1 MKVSN
6 MKQLF
11 AKAVFYGVAAI
22 LVLWTGTLTYGFVSS
37 VLPNMHWLVPLF
49 ALVVFDVGMLAW
61 LVVFLDYAEGTP
73 QRTISVAL
81 CLFDFAG
88 VSLMVFAEVFM
99 GGQEL
104 AEVPAMLGE
113 SALWGIAIWTVVNV
127 LGVLGF
133 HLTSPEARKSI
144 KLKSLQDQVFDL
156 AMLKLESKVDSMAD
170 KWANEQA
177 DNMIIEVAGMG
188 NQRDGV
194 KVIEH
199 EQPAL
204 PASTTPQVDVVPVRN
219 PKLSGQGVV
228 NVISDLLQVPADNED
243 LQKVKQFVD
252 LEKSDFVEDLNGN
265 GETPKA

>member
-1 MKVSN
+1 MKMSN

-73 QRTISVAL
+73 QRTISVFL

-99 GGQEL
+99 GGQVL

-113 SALWGIAIWTVVNV
+113 SALWGIAIWTVANV

-133 HLTSPEARKSI
+133 HLTSPEARKSMAI
-144 KLKSLQDQVFDL
+144 KSLQDDVFDL
-156 AMLKLESKVDSMAD
+156 ALEKTRDKLESIAD
-170 KWANEQA
+170 RVA
-177 DNMIIEVAGMG
+177 DAKADQLVAEVVGITKREK
-188 NQRDGV
+188 QP

-199 EQPAL
+199 EQTAL
-204 PASTTPQVDVVPVRN
+204 PAPDVPQVDVKELGQPGPIIVIKEN
-219 PKLSGQGVV
+219 P
-228 NVISDLLQVPADNED
+228 E
-243 LQKVKQFVD
+243 
-252 LEKSDFVEDLNGN
+252 GN
-265 GETPKA
+265 GVSPKA